1 MAQARVVAIALQAG
15 GVGKTTVTLNVGT
28 LLADR
33 GRRVLMIDMD
43 AQANLTEGLGVPVD
57 ESKTILQALLPPSPD
72 ADCLPLRD
80 VIVGVPPRVNLHL
93 APGSPRMAYFDVAV
107 SAFEHREYRL
117 RTALEP
123 VLGHYDYVLIDCPPS
138 LGLVLTNALFASAE
152 VLVPVQTR
160 QRRVNALPVF
170 LKRLV
175 QVQRHHHI
183 VLTGIVPNQFDKRNA
198 HDQQAFEYIQTFAAK
213 HGFRLFPAIATT
225 TRISESDTRHLALHD
240 YNRST
245 PASDALEALAEALD
259 SPVAPPVAVGAS
271 S

>member
-1 MAQARVVAIALQAG
+1 MVQARVVAIALQAG

-33 GRRVLMIDMD
+33 GRKVLMIDMD
-43 AQANLTEGLGVPVD
+43 AQANLTEGLGVQVD
-57 ESKTILQALLPPSPD
+57 DSRTILQALIPPTPEG
-72 ADCLPLRD
+72 DCLPIRD
-80 VIVGVPPRVNLHL
+80 TIVSVPPRDDLHL

-117 RTALEP
+117 RSALEP
-123 VLGHYDYVLIDCPPS
+123 VLGSYDYILIDCPPS
-138 LGLVLTNALFASAE
+138 LGLVLTNALFAAAE

-175 QVQRHHHI
+175 QVQKHHHI
-183 VLTGIVPNQFDKRNA
+183 VLTGIVPNQYDKRNA
-198 HDQQAFEYIQTFAAK
+198 HDRQAYEYIEAFAAR

-225 TRISESDTRHLALHD
+225 TRISESDTRHQPLHD
-240 YNRST
+240 YDRST
-245 PASDALEALAEALD
+245 PASDALEALAAALD
-259 SPVAPPVAVGAS
+259 QPVTLDAAAVGS
-271 S
+271 R